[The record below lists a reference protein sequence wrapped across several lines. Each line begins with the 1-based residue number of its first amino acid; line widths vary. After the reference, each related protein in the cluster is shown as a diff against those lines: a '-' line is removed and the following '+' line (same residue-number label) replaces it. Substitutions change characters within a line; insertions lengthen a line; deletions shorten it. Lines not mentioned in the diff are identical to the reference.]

1 MRPSHEP
8 ETADGGP
15 EIDDAELVAAALGG
29 SEEAFH
35 QIVERFQRPVFSLIA
50 RMVGDPATAE
60 DLAQETFLK
69 AFRRLATYDPERR
82 FSSWLFKIA
91 HNTTLDH
98 LRRRGPQT
106 VTLEPEDEEGGGL
119 AAVLA
124 DDSLRSPETAAQRGD
139 LAAALG
145 AAVGAL
151 RPEYREIVLLRYQ
164 EGLAYQEIAEVAGL
178 PLGTVKTHLHRAR
191 KELIAALAA
200 AGWGPEGIAG

>member
-1 MRPSHEP
+1 M
-8 ETADGGP
+8 T
-15 EIDDAELVAAALGG
+15 AALGG
-29 SEEAFH
+29 SEEAFRRL
-35 QIVERFQRPVFSLIA
+35 VERFQRPVFTLVV
-50 RMVGDPATAE
+50 RMVGDPAAAE

-69 AFRRLATYDPERR
+69 AFRRLATYDPERK

-98 LRRRGPQT
+98 LRRRGPES
-106 VTLEPEDEEGGGL
+106 VPLERTDDDPEGGGGL

-124 DDSLRSPETAAQRGD
+124 DDSLRSPEAAAQRGD

-164 EGLAYQEIAEVAGL
+164 EGMAYQDIAEVSGL

-191 KELIAALAA
+191 KELMAALGA